1 MASSLL
7 LHWARSQEKSLQRL
21 WDCNA
26 FLIMKSR
33 GSKFLY
39 HSYCD
44 LLFGTKI
51 IENDGDPD

>member
-1 MASSLL
+1 MIF
-7 LHWARSQEKSLQRL
+7 K
-21 WDCNA
+21 
-26 FLIMKSR
+26 
-33 GSKFLY
+33 GSKILY